1 MNVFVHQRFSASST
15 VWLSI
20 AVVALV
26 ALQNNN
32 IEYLTEDGYSSSIV
46 LLCRS
51 FTTLTLSTI
60 VGKWQGHSLWPANW
74 RTQRLR
80 LINSGVALYL
90 FLLSFQ
96 YLSATT
102 VGLLQRLDIPILI
115 ILTGI
120 GNRQFGQRGRLAMVI
135 ILGVLGFV
143 SLSRQVDEPLIGF
156 AIALTAV
163 FMLSVSFI
171 LIKRS
176 VAQENGFVMMNITC
190 LSSIGVSVLSL
201 AITRD
206 TGWHGHHH
214 DIGLLVLSGVL
225 QFTQY
230 CCLVAL
236 YRRLPIERAQFPTV
250 LGAISTMIL
259 EMLLEHKLFA
269 PVHIICIVVLT
280 ALIGWLSFTKAT
292 VQEPEVAETTEA

>member
-1 MNVFVHQRFSASST
+1 MNVSLQQRFSASST
-15 VWLSI
+15 VLLSV

-32 IEYLTEDGYSSSIV
+32 IEYLTEDGYPSAIV

-51 FTTLTLSTI
+51 VTTLTLSTV
-60 VGKWQGHSLWPANW
+60 VGRWQGHSLWPTNW

-102 VGLLQRLDIPILI
+102 VGVLQRLDIPILI
-115 ILTGI
+115 ILTSI
-120 GNRQFGQRGRLAMVI
+120 GNRQFGQRGRLAIII

-143 SLSRQVDEPLIGF
+143 SLSRHVDEPLLGF

-163 FMLSVSFI
+163 FLLSVSFI

-176 VAQENGFVMMNITC
+176 VEQENGFVMMNITC
-190 LSSIGVSVLSL
+190 LSSIGVSLLSL
-201 AITRD
+201 AITGD
-206 TGWHGHHH
+206 TGWHGQHQ
-214 DIGLLVLSGVL
+214 DIGLLLLSGVL

-259 EMLLEHKLFA
+259 EMLLEQKFFA
-269 PVHIICIVVLT
+269 PIHIICIVVLT
-280 ALIGWLSFTKAT
+280 ALIGWISFTKTTA
-292 VQEPEVAETTEA
+292 QEPEVEEITEA